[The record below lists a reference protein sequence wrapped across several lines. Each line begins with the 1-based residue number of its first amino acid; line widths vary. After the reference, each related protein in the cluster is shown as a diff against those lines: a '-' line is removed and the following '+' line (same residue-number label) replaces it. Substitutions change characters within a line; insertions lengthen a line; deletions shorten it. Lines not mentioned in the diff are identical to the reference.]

1 MRVSAI
7 VPALEE
13 GAVVAA
19 TLHALAPVRAR
30 GGEVIVVDG
39 GSGDDTVA
47 RARPLADRVVAAP
60 RGRARQM
67 NAGAAV
73 ARGEVLWFLHAD
85 TVIDATAVDDLVR
98 ALATKPREWGRFGVR
113 LSGRRAL
120 LRVVAGSMNL
130 RSRLTGIATGDQ
142 GMFVRRA
149 AFDAV
154 GGFPDQPL
162 MEDVALSRL
171 LRARGRP
178 ACLPVR
184 LTTSSRRWEHDGV
197 WATVRL
203 MWALRWAYWRGADP
217 AELARRYRGEPG

>member
-7 VPALEE
+7 VPALDE

-19 TLHALAPVRAR
+19 TLRALAPVRAH
-30 GGEVIVVDG
+30 GGEIIVVDG

-47 RARPLADRVVAAP
+47 RARPLADRVLAAP

-73 ARGEVLWFLHAD
+73 AGGEVLWFLHAD
-85 TVIDATAVDDLVR
+85 TLIDATAVDDLVR
-98 ALATKPREWGRFGVR
+98 ELANGPHEWGRFGVR
-113 LSGRRAL
+113 LSGRRTL
-120 LRVVAGSMNL
+120 LRVVAWSMNL

-142 GMFVRRA
+142 GIFVRRA

-197 WATVRL
+197 WPTVRL

-217 AELARRYRGEPG
+217 VELARRYRGEAG